1 MKYCIRNY
9 FHCSGTGSSKCRN
22 PGLLGWLIFGEW
34 SNSVF
39 MIITITTQD
48 LSLCTPGL
56 ANDEMSVNF
65 GPVQQR
71 SNDCDSLWPAQQ
83 IRYSS
88 RSELTA
94 QERDAQAR
102 DLRLEDSSNE
112 EHFLKRLIE
121 VIHQRWLN
129 EH

>member
-1 MKYCIRNY
+1 M
-9 FHCSGTGSSKCRN
+9 
-22 PGLLGWLIFGEW
+22 
-34 SNSVF
+34 
-39 MIITITTQD
+39 ITT
-48 LSLCTPGL
+48 LFTLTTVAFCSSGL

-71 SNDCDSLWPAQQ
+71 TDFRNCLFEVPSNDCVLSVITYILSKVLPPQRFDVAQQ
-83 IRYSS
+83 IRY